1 MLADA
6 VARVRTG
13 LRSSSGRQISAG
25 EEDAMVGVL
34 KKALLWLLIAFLIYY
49 VVTKPQ
55 ASATA
60 ISGAVDGIRQLFSSL
75 GEFFA
80 ALTR

>member
-1 MLADA
+1 
-6 VARVRTG
+6 
-13 LRSSSGRQISAG
+13 
-25 EEDAMVGVL
+25 MVGVL